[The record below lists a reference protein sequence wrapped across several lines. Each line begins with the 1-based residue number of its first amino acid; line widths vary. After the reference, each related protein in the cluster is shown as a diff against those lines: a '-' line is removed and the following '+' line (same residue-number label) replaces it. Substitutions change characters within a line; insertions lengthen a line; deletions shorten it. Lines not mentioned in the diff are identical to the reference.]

1 MKNRWIAGLLAV
13 CMMLTVTMG
22 SLPAMA
28 AQDEITED
36 LRGENTTS
44 EPLTTTLQ
52 EAVQAYLA
60 ADAAEGEQP
69 TAEPT
74 GEPGT
79 SSQAAG
85 EPTKDADDYSFVYE
99 GNTFLANLYTDAS
112 GEKIATITR
121 VDEAGAE
128 ATVLDFPAEIPDP
141 AGDPADPYTVT
152 KIHLVG
158 GFNSIPYDNVFAS
171 VQFPKNVEEI
181 SFAYGAR
188 RLSQVTELTI
198 PGSVKNFGGSLQ
210 GMTALK
216 TLTFE
221 DGVKEIS
228 GDSIVSGC
236 SNLTTIQ
243 LPRSLKKLSGTATF
257 SDATKLTTITLPEEI
272 ENTLPEGIE
281 IKEGSTFS
289 GCTNLQEIE
298 LPASITK
305 INDSMFAGCTS
316 LKTVTAKV
324 TTIGESAF
332 NGCTKLETMDLHKV
346 TSLGAYAFYNCKA
359 LSGKIDLS
367 GLDTIPGMA
376 FAYDENITAIQFNNT
391 LRSIGMWAFIKAGTT
406 TIELPDT
413 VESIGSYAFYYSKLK
428 GALQLPDSLKTLG
441 GGAFSGCAGIEA
453 VAIGPNLTDIPASA
467 FDGCPLKTVTINNS
481 EDNVTV
487 TGTFPGVTPTYAL
500 PPSVTGV
507 GDTIK
512 EGETTTLQAAVNAA
526 AVSGKPVIIEKNIQ
540 LNAPVKVPAGKT
552 VVITSDARQ
561 IILGDRSHKPDNLF
575 VIAEDASLQFEGSVE
590 LHGQYN
596 TGSMISNEGEL
607 TLDGPGVLLT
617 GGVVS
622 DNSGVIDNRGAGAN
636 FVLKDGTIENNKVN
650 GAYSGTIRVR
660 EGASFAMSGGTIQNN
675 QVKAAAQDGSLSS
688 PGVLLY
694 GKSSFELTGGEICN
708 NTGVRGGGVMAQGTD
723 AGKAYFEMTGGSIH
737 DNVCSSDDSD
747 YDAAGAVYLQDN
759 AMFLMGGGEIDANR
773 GGNGGGVCVNDTVA
787 NAGDV
792 TAFIFDGGRITNNH
806 AYAGGGGVY
815 SLSNGVKLLSG
826 VISGNSAVNGG
837 GVYSEGSARKFSPPR
852 YTTLYM
858 ENAVIRHNTADQGGG
873 AWFCPTGDAQFY
885 LTNGVA
891 LYENTATGAG
901 DDFASAPSSHDRENS
916 TTIPSRM
923 LGGGKVQWYK
933 DGAIADFSNGANHT
947 SVVLDV
953 SRYDPANPVQV
964 GSIQKQTGG
973 ICLKADADADAISTA
988 AGCAQLIIE
997 NNTATYGGGI
1007 GANGSIVIGDAGYQT
1022 YEVTVQKVWN
1032 NKGYEDAQPDSVT
1045 VHLKEKYTGHVV
1057 DTAELNAGN
1066 AWKHTFVDL
1075 PDSPEHYTVEE
1086 EPVDGYTARYAQ
1098 DADGSFTIT
1107 NTYQTKAVSVR
1118 KVWVDDDLEFRPAS
1132 VEVELAAIDR
1142 IGAFAPR
1149 TAVLS
1154 ADNNWTYTFDNLP
1167 AEHTYLVTEKTQAAG
1182 YQTTITGDE
1191 GTGFVITNTYQ
1202 PTPTDTPVTPP
1213 TPPDK
1218 PVTPPTTPDKPVTPP
1233 TTPDKPVTPPTTP
1246 DKPVTPPTP
1255 PDTPVTPPTTPD
1267 KPVTPP
1273 TTPDKPVTPPTPPEN
1288 PDTPVTPPTTPD
1300 KPVTPPTP
1308 PENPDTPVT
1317 PPTPPEN
1324 PDTPVTPPTPP
1335 ENPDTPVTPPTPP
1348 ENPDTP
1354 VTPPTT
1360 PDNPG
1365 TSILPPFLPLLP
1377 LIPLIPLIPWIP
1389 DEPATSAPPEQP
1401 ENPPV
1406 EVPEETP
1413 EQPEETPP
1421 TSVPESE
1428 PEEPSSS
1435 SEVPEN
1441 EPEEVKT
1448 PTRRLIQTG
1457 QNEWL
1462 VWVLAAAG
1470 GSFLLLGIHK
1480 RRKGKHEA

>member
-28 AQDEITED
+28 AQDEKTED

-44 EPLTTTLQ
+44 EPLTTALQ
-52 EAVQAYLA
+52 EAVQASLA

-74 GEPGT
+74 GKPGT

-85 EPTKDADDYSFVYE
+85 EPTEDAKDYPFEYK
-99 GNTFLANLYTDAS
+99 GNTFLADLYTYTDAS
-112 GEKIATITR
+112 GAKVATITT
-121 VDEAGAE
+121 VEAGAG
-128 ATVLDFPAEIPDP
+128 ATALDFPAEIPDP

-152 KIHLVG
+152 KIRLVYRD
-158 GFNSIPYDNVFAS
+158 SIPDENAFTS
-171 VQFPKNVEEI
+171 VQFPSKVKEI
-181 SFAYGAR
+181 SFGNYAR
-188 RLSQVTELTI
+188 KLSKVTELTI
-198 PGSVKNFGGSLQ
+198 PGSVKNFKGSFQ
-210 GMTALK
+210 GMEDLE
-216 TLTFE
+216 TLTFAE
-221 DGVKEIS
+221 GVEEIS
-228 GDSIVSGC
+228 GDSIVYGC
-236 SNLTTIQ
+236 S
-243 LPRSLKKLSGTATF
+243 SLKTIRLLSSSMKLSGTSTF
-257 SDATKLTTITLPEEI
+257 GDATELTTITLPEK
-272 ENTLPEGIE
+272 IE
-281 IKEGSTFS
+281 ITGISTFS
-289 GCTNLQEIE
+289 GCTTLQEIE
-298 LPASITK
+298 LPATITK
-305 INDSMFAGCTS
+305 INDYMFKDCTSLQKVTAKGTITEIGNSAFNSDASLVEIPDLSHVTTIGWRAFEDCTS
-316 LKTVTAKV
+316 LKSV
-324 TTIGESAF
+324 
-332 NGCTKLETMDLHKV
+332 DLHNV
-346 TSLGAYAFYNCKA
+346 TSLGVYAFYKCKA
-359 LSGKIDLS
+359 LSGLSGEIDLS
-367 GLDTIPGMA
+367 GLETIPDMA
-376 FAYDENITAIQFNNT
+376 FAYDENITSIRFNNK
-391 LRSIGMWAFIKAGTT
+391 LRSIGKWAFIKARTT
-406 TIELPDT
+406 TIKLPDT
-413 VESIGSYAFYYSKLK
+413 VESIGSYAFYYAALK
-428 GALQLPDSLKTLG
+428 GTLQLPDSLNTLG
-441 GGAFSGCAGIEA
+441 NGAFSGCAEIEA
-453 VAIGPNLTDIPASA
+453 VEIGPNLTTIPDDA
-467 FDGCPLKTVTINNS
+467 FGGCSLKKVTIDNS
-481 EDNVTV
+481 KDNV
-487 TGTFPGVTPTYAL
+487 TGTFPTENVTYTL
-500 PPSVTGV
+500 PSVAGA
-507 GDTIK
+507 GDTISN
-512 EGETTTLQAAVNAA
+512 EENAPTLQEAVNAA
-526 AVSGKPVIIEKNIQ
+526 AASGKPVKIEKNIQ
-540 LNAPVKVPAGKT
+540 LKAPVTVPAGKT
-552 VVITSDARQ
+552 VVITSDDRQ
-561 IILGDRSHKPDNLF
+561 IILGDSSSKPKNLF
-575 VIAEDASLQFEGSVE
+575 VIEDGASLQLEGSVE
-590 LHGQYN
+590 LYGRYN
-596 TGSMISNEGEL
+596 TKSMILNQGEL
-607 TLDGPGVLLT
+607 TLDGTDVLLT
-617 GGVVS
+617 GGVAS
-622 DNSGVIDNRGAGAN
+622 GNSGVIDNRGEGAK
-636 FVLKDGTIENNKVN
+636 FVLKNGTIEKNKVK
-650 GAYSGTIRVR
+650 GTYSGTIRVS

-675 QVKAAAQDGSLSS
+675 QVEAAAQDGSLSS

-694 GKSSFELTGGEICN
+694 GLSSFELTGGDICN
-708 NTGVRGGGVMAQGTD
+708 NIGVRGGGVMAQGTD

-737 DNVCSSDDSD
+737 DNVCSSDDST
-747 YDAAGAVYLQDN
+747 YGTAGAVYLQDN

-773 GGNGGGVCVNDTVA
+773 GGSGDGSGGGGVCVNDTKDRDA
-787 NAGDV
+787 NAADV
-792 TAFIFDGGRITNNH
+792 TAFILDGGRITNNH
-806 AYAGGGGVY
+806 AYAGGGVY

-826 VISGNSAVNGG
+826 VISGNSAVDGG
-837 GVYSEGSARKFSPPR
+837 GVYSEGSARKFSPAR

-858 ENAVIRHNTADQGGG
+858 ENAVIRNNTAEQGGG

-891 LYENTATGAG
+891 LYENTANGAG
-901 DDFASAPSSHDRENS
+901 DDFASAPISRDRDNS

-923 LGGGKVQWYK
+923 LGGGKVQWYQ

-947 SVVLDV
+947 TVVSSV
-953 SRYDPANPVQV
+953 SRYDPANPVPV

-1007 GANGSIVIGDAGYQT
+1007 GANGSIVIGDADYQT
-1022 YEVTVQKVWN
+1022 YETTVQKVWE
-1032 NKGYEDAQPDSVT
+1032 NKGYAEAQPDSVT
-1045 VHLKEKYTGHVV
+1045 VHLKEKYTGDVV
-1057 DTAELNAGN
+1057 DTVELNAGN
-1066 AWKHTFVDL
+1066 AWKHTFADL

-1118 KVWVDDDLEFRPAS
+1118 KVWVEDDLEFRPAS

-1213 TPPDK
+1213 TPPEN
-1218 PVTPPTTPDKPVTPP
+1218 
-1233 TTPDKPVTPPTTP
+1233 
-1246 DKPVTPPTP
+1246 
-1255 PDTPVTPPTTPD
+1255 PDT
-1267 KPVTPP
+1267 
-1273 TTPDKPVTPPTPPEN
+1273 PVTPPTPPEN
-1288 PDTPVTPPTTPD
+1288 PDT
-1300 KPVTPPTP
+1300 PVTPPTP

-1360 PDNPG
+1360 PDKPG

-1462 VWVLAAAG
+1462 VWILAAAG

>member
-36 LRGENTTS
+36 LRGENTVS
-44 EPLTTTLQ
+44 EPLTTALQ
-52 EAVQAYLA
+52 EAVQASLA

-69 TAEPT
+69 TAGPT
-74 GEPGT
+74 GKPGT
-79 SSQAAG
+79 GTVEGKSEQGTPA
-85 EPTKDADDYSFVYE
+85 EDAEEKQQDAVSAQSVSKTLAHENYDYTDEYGVEYMID
-99 GNTFLANLYTDAS
+99 LYTDHTAKIWKLETAS
-112 GEKIATITR
+112 SGTTCVIPSTVQY
-121 VDEAGAE
+121 VDSNGKAE
-128 ATVLDFPAEIPDP
+128 SE
-141 AGDPADPYTVT
+141 PYTVT
-152 KIHLVG
+152 MLNLSYWSGVASNSYTELKLPDTLTDITNSLS
-158 GFNSIPYDNVFAS
+158 GF
-171 VQFPKNVEEI
+171 KK
-181 SFAYGAR
+181 
-188 RLSQVTELTI
+188 LKELTI
-198 PGSVKNFGGSLQ
+198 PGSVKNFGASLQ
-210 GMTALK
+210 NMTDLEK
-216 TLTFE
+216 LTFE
-221 DGVKEIS
+221 DGVEEIS
-228 GDSIVSGC
+228 RDSIVYGC
-236 SNLTTIQ
+236 SSLTTIQ
-243 LPRSLKKLSGTATF
+243 LPRSLKKLSGTGTF
-257 SDATKLTTITLPEEI
+257 SDATALTAITLPEEI

-281 IKEGSTFS
+281 ITQGSTFR
-289 GCTNLQEIE
+289 GCTALESIE

-305 INDSMFAGCTS
+305 INDYMFAGCTK
-316 LKTVTAKV
+316 LQRVTAKGTIKEIGNDAFGTIEDSWSGTTYKDANLVEIPDLSQV
-324 TTIGESAF
+324 TTIGERAF
-332 NGCTKLETMDLHKV
+332 NGCAKLKTVDLHNV
-346 TSLGAYAFYNCKA
+346 TSLGVKAFYECSA
-359 LSGKIDLS
+359 LSGEIDLS
-367 GLDTIPGMA
+367 GLDTIPDMA
-376 FAYDENITAIQFNNT
+376 FAYDAKITSIRFKNT
-391 LRSIGMWAFIKAGTT
+391 LRSIGIWAFLWAGAT

-413 VESIGSYAFYYSKLK
+413 VESIGSYAFYYSDLK
-428 GALQLPDSLKTLG
+428 GTLQLPDSLKTLG
-441 GGAFSGCAGIEA
+441 DGAFSGCAGIEA
-453 VAIGPNLTDIPASA
+453 VEIGPNLTDIKASA
-467 FDGCPLKTVTINNS
+467 FDGCTNLKTVTIDNS
-481 EDNVTV
+481 RDNVTV
-487 TGTFPGVTPTYAL
+487 TGTFPTENVTYTL
-500 PPSVTGV
+500 PSVAGA

-512 EGETTTLQAAVNAA
+512 NDETTTLQAAVNAA
-526 AVSGKPVIIEKNIQ
+526 AVSGEPVKIEKNIQ
-540 LNAPVKVPAGKT
+540 LKAAVTVPAGKT

-561 IILGDRSHKPDNLF
+561 IILGDSSKEPKNLF
-575 VIAEDASLQFEGSVE
+575 VIEDGASLQFEGSVE
-590 LHGQYN
+590 LYGRYN
-596 TGSMISNEGEL
+596 TGSIVKNNGEL
-607 TLDGPGVLLT
+607 TLDGADVLITGGTAVLNKGVL
-617 GGVVS
+617 
-622 DNSGVIDNRGAGAN
+622 DNSGAN
-636 FVLKDGTIENNKVN
+636 AKLVLKSGTIEKNKVR
-650 GAYSGTIRVR
+650 GQRTASVR
-660 EGASFAMSGGTIQNN
+660 LSEGASFEMSGGLIQNN
-675 QVKAAAQDGSLSS
+675 ELVSDPSNSDSSS
-688 PGVLLY
+688 PAVLLY
-694 GKSSFELTGGEICN
+694 GLSDFNMTGGEIREN
-708 NTGVRGGGVMAQGTD
+708 KGLRGGGVVLTGDDT
-723 AGKAYFEMTGGSIH
+723 GKAYFEMTGGSINH
-737 DNVCSSDDSD
+737 NVCSSESSA
-747 YDAAGAVYLQDN
+747 YFSSGAVYVCDN
-759 AMFLMGGGEIDANR
+759 AMFLMGGGEIDSNR
-773 GGNGGGVCVNDTVA
+773 GGNGGGVCVNDTKDRDA
-787 NAGDV
+787 NAEDA
-792 TAFIFDGGRITNNH
+792 TAFILDGGHITNNV
-806 AYAGGGGVY
+806 AYKAGGGVY

-826 VISGNSAVNGG
+826 EISGNSAVDGG
-837 GVYSEGSARKFSPPR
+837 GVYSEGSARYFSPAR

-891 LYENTATGAG
+891 LYDNTANGAG
-901 DDFASAPSSHDRENS
+901 DDFASAPISRDRDNS

-933 DGAIADFSNGANHT
+933 DGAIADHSNGANHT
-947 SVVLDV
+947 SVVSSV
-953 SRYDPANPVQV
+953 SRYDPANPVPV

-973 ICLKADADADAISTA
+973 ICLKANADADAISTA
-988 AGCAQLIIE
+988 EGCAQLIIE

-1007 GANGSIVIGDAGYQT
+1007 GANGSIVIGDADYQT
-1022 YEVTVQKVWN
+1022 YEVTVQKVWE
-1032 NKGYEDAQPDSVT
+1032 NKGYAEAQPDSVT
-1045 VHLKEKYTGHVV
+1045 VHLKEKYTGDVV

-1066 AWKHTFVDL
+1066 AWKHTFADL

-1213 TPPDK
+1213 T
-1218 PVTPPTTPDKPVTPP
+1218 TPDK
-1233 TTPDKPVTPPTTP
+1233 
-1246 DKPVTPPTP
+1246 
-1255 PDTPVTPPTTPD
+1255 
-1267 KPVTPP
+1267 
-1273 TTPDKPVTPPTPPEN
+1273 
-1288 PDTPVTPPTTPD
+1288 
-1300 KPVTPPTP
+1300 
-1308 PENPDTPVT
+1308 
-1317 PPTPPEN
+1317 
-1324 PDTPVTPPTPP
+1324 
-1335 ENPDTPVTPPTPP
+1335 PVTPPTPP

-1401 ENPPV
+1401 EQPENPPV

-1441 EPEEVKT
+1441 KPEEVKT

>member
-28 AQDEITED
+28 AQDEITD
-36 LRGENTTS
+36 NLRGENTIS
-44 EPLTTTLQ
+44 EPLTTALQ
-52 EAVQAYLA
+52 EAVQASLA
-60 ADAAEGEQP
+60 ADAAEEEQP

-85 EPTKDADDYSFVYE
+85 EPIEDYFTDKY
-99 GNTFLANLYTDAS
+99 NTTFRANLYTDDS
-112 GEKIATITR
+112 GAKVATITK
-121 VDEAGAE
+121 VVEAGAE

-305 INDSMFAGCTS
+305 INDSMFAGCTN
-316 LKTVTAKV
+316 LQKVTAKV

-359 LSGKIDLS
+359 LSGEIDLS

-376 FAYDENITAIQFNNT
+376 FAYDENITAIRFNNT

-413 VESIGSYAFYYSKLK
+413 VESIGNYAFYLSKLK
-428 GALQLPDSLKTLG
+428 GMLQLPDSLTKLG
-441 GGAFSGCAGIEA
+441 NSAFEGCKDLEE
-453 VAIGPNLTDIPASA
+453 VKIGPNLTNIPASA
-467 FDGCPLKTVTINNS
+467 FAVCENLTKVTIENS
-481 EDNVTV
+481 QDNVTES
-487 TGTFPGVTPTYAL
+487 FPTRVNVTYAL
-500 PPSVTGV
+500 PSVAGA

-512 EGETTTLQAAVNAA
+512 KGETTTLQAAVNAA
-526 AVSGKPVIIEKNIQ
+526 AASGEPIKIEKNIQ
-540 LNAPVKVPAGKT
+540 LKDPVTVPAGKT

-561 IILGDRSHKPDNLF
+561 IILGDSSSKEPENLF
-575 VIAEDASLQFEGSVE
+575 VIQPDASLQLEGSVE
-590 LHGQYN
+590 LYGRYN

-607 TLDGPGVLLT
+607 TLNGTDVLLT
-617 GGVVS
+617 GGVAS
-622 DNSGVIDNRGAGAN
+622 GNSGVIDNRGAGAK
-636 FVLKDGTIENNKVN
+636 FVLKNGTIEKNKVK
-650 GAYSGTIRVR
+650 GAYSGTIRVS
-660 EGASFAMSGGTIQNN
+660 EGASFAMSGGTIQKN
-675 QVKAAAQDGSLSS
+675 QVEAAAQEGYLSS

-694 GKSSFELTGGEICN
+694 GPSNFELTGGAICG

-723 AGKAYFEMTGGSIH
+723 EGKAYFEMTGGSIH
-737 DNVCSSDDSD
+737 DNVCRSDNSV
-747 YDAAGAVYLQDN
+747 YYAAGAVYLQDN
-759 AMFLMGGGEIDANR
+759 AMFLMGGGEINSNQ
-773 GGNGGGVCVNDTVA
+773 GNKGGGVCVSDTNNRVA
-787 NAGDV
+787 NAADA
-792 TAFIFDGGRITNNH
+792 TAFILDGGRITNNR
-806 AYAGGGGVY
+806 ANAGGGVY

-826 VISGNSAVNGG
+826 VISGNDAEDGG
-837 GVYSEGSARKFSPPR
+837 GVYSEGSARYFHPAR

-858 ENAVIRHNTADQGGG
+858 ENAVIRNNTADQGGG

-901 DDFASAPSSHDRENS
+901 DDFASAPISGDRDNS

-933 DGAIADFSNGANHT
+933 DGAIADFTHGANHT
-947 SVVLDV
+947 SVVSSV
-953 SRYDPANPVQV
+953 SRYDPANPVPV

-1022 YEVTVQKVWN
+1022 YEIPVQKVWE
-1032 NKGYEDAQPDSVT
+1032 NKGYAEAQPDSVT
-1045 VHLKEKYTGHVV
+1045 VHLKEKYTGDVV

-1066 AWKHTFVDL
+1066 AWKHTFADL

-1086 EPVDGYTARYAQ
+1086 EPVDGYSVRYAQ

-1154 ADNNWTYTFDNLP
+1154 ADNNWTYTFNDLP

-1202 PTPTDTPVTPP
+1202 PTPTDTPV
-1213 TPPDK
+1213 
-1218 PVTPPTTPDKPVTPP
+1218 VTPPTTPDKPV
-1233 TTPDKPVTPPTTP
+1233 
-1246 DKPVTPPTP
+1246 
-1255 PDTPVTPPTTPD
+1255 
-1267 KPVTPP
+1267 
-1273 TTPDKPVTPPTPPEN
+1273 
-1288 PDTPVTPPTTPD
+1288 
-1300 KPVTPPTP
+1300 
-1308 PENPDTPVT
+1308 
-1317 PPTPPEN
+1317 
-1324 PDTPVTPPTPP
+1324 
-1335 ENPDTPVTPPTPP
+1335 TPP

>member
-85 EPTKDADDYSFVYE
+85 EPIEYYFTDKKYNTTFRAD
-99 GNTFLANLYTDAS
+99 LYTDAS
-112 GEKIATITR
+112 GEKVATITK
-121 VDEAGAE
+121 VDEAGAG
-128 ATVLDFPAEIPDP
+128 ATVLDFPDEITYKTEGQSDTV
-141 AGDPADPYTVT
+141 YTVT
-152 KIHLVG
+152 KIRFPMFG
-158 GFNSIPYDNVFAS
+158 GIPSGNDFTS
-171 VQFPKNVEEI
+171 VRFPKGVEEI
-181 SFAYGAR
+181 SFGGFGAR
-188 RLSQVTELTI
+188 RLSQVKELKI
-198 PGSVKNFGGSLQ
+198 PGSVKNFDGSLQ
-210 GMTALK
+210 YMTALE

-221 DGVKEIS
+221 EGVEEIS
-228 GDSIVSGC
+228 GGSVVSGC
-236 SNLTTIQ
+236 SSLTTIQ
-243 LPRSLKKLSGTATF
+243 LPSTLKKLSGTGTF

-272 ENTLPEGIE
+272 E
-281 IKEGSTFS
+281 IKEGSTFR
-289 GCTNLQEIE
+289 GCTALESIE

-305 INDSMFAGCTS
+305 INDYMFAGCTS
-316 LKTVTAKV
+316 LQTVTAEGTIKEIGKNAFNGDAKLVEIPDLSQV
-324 TTIGESAF
+324 TTIGERAF
-332 NGCTKLETMDLHKV
+332 NESAQLDTVNLHVDLHNV
-346 TSLGAYAFYNCKA
+346 TSLGMYAFYNCKA
-359 LSGKIDLS
+359 LSGEIDLS
-367 GLDTIPGMA
+367 GLDTIPEKA
-376 FAYDENITAIQFNNT
+376 FASDANITAIRFKNT
-391 LRSIGMWAFIKAGTT
+391 LRSIGSGAFDGTKNVT

-413 VESIGSYAFYYSKLK
+413 VESIGESAFDGSGLT
-428 GALQLPDSLKTLG
+428 GLLQLPDSLTQLG
-441 GGAFSGCAGIEA
+441 KNAFRNCLSLKEVTIGSKLTSIPDSAFSGCTG
-453 VAIGPNLTDIPASA
+453 
-467 FDGCPLKTVTINNS
+467 LKVTIDNS
-481 EDNVTV
+481 EDNVT
-487 TGTFPGVTPTYAL
+487 GTFPTRVTVQYTV
-500 PPSVTGV
+500 PSIKNA
-507 GDTIK
+507 GDTIA
-512 EGETTTLQAAVNAA
+512 EGGKTLQQAVNDAED
-526 AVSGKPVIIEKNIQ
+526 GGTITIEKDIQ
-540 LNAPVKVPAGKT
+540 LTDPVTIPAGKS
-552 VVITSDARQ
+552 VSITSENRE
-561 IILGDRSHKPDNLF
+561 IIIGDSSSELKNLF
-575 VIAEDASLQFEGSVE
+575 VIPEGASLRLTGSVE
-590 LHGQYN
+590 LYGRYN
-596 TGSMISNEGEL
+596 TGSVVLNRGSFVMDGADVVIERAALENSNI
-607 TLDGPGVLLT
+607 
-617 GGVVS
+617 GVVEN
-622 DNSGVIDNRGAGAN
+622 DGAN
-636 FVLKDGTIENNKVN
+636 AVFTLKSGTIANNKVSGQFDASVRVTN
-650 GAYSGTIRVR
+650 GAH
-660 EGASFAMSGGTIQNN
+660 FKMDGGTIQNN
-675 QVKAAAQDGSLSS
+675 TADTANSDISSPAVLLLGDSYFEMNGGTISGNEGQCGTAVYLTGSSENSKAHFVMNGGSLQNNVSKRYTTDS
-688 PGVLLY
+688 TPTGAVFVKYSAEFLMY
-694 GKSSFELTGGEICN
+694 GGEISG
-708 NTGVRGGGVMAQGTD
+708 NTT
-723 AGKAYFEMTGGSIH
+723 
-737 DNVCSSDDSD
+737 
-747 YDAAGAVYLQDN
+747 L
-759 AMFLMGGGEIDANR
+759 
-773 GGNGGGVCVNDTVA
+773 GNGGGVAVFDELPTEEHGTTFKMYGGTI
-787 NAGDV
+787 AGNR
-792 TAFIFDGGRITNNH
+792 AS
-806 AYAGGGGVY
+806 GGGQSSGGGIYSFSNDVY
-815 SLSNGVKLLSG
+815 LYGGLIQDN
-826 VISGNSAVNGG
+826 AAYQGG
-837 GVYSEGSARKFSPPR
+837 GVYSEGNANV
-852 YTTLYM
+852 YTTLHLQD
-858 ENAVIRHNTADQGGG
+858 ALITGNTAKQGGG
-873 AWFCPTGDAQFY
+873 LWFCPTGNAELY
-885 LTNGVA
+885 MKNGAVI
-891 LYENTATGAG
+891 YGNTADQAG
-901 DDFASAPSSHDRENS
+901 DDFASPQVADVNGNGVTLSDYLPN
-916 TTIPSRM
+916 
-923 LGGGKVQWYK
+923 GKVFYWYK
-933 DGAIADFSNGANHT
+933 DGRLNYAGGNNYGTHGEGP
-947 SVVLDV
+947 
-953 SRYDPANPVQV
+953 RYDENTNAERVSHV
-964 GSIQKQTGG
+964 KDYKQGLA
-973 ICLKADADADAISTA
+973 LKAIVPDEDLGMLMGALVIT
-988 AGCAQLIIE
+988 G
-997 NNTATYGGGI
+997 NTAWHGGGGI
-1007 GANGSIVIGDAGYQT
+1007 GANGGVVIGENTSST

-1045 VHLKEKYTGHVV
+1045 VHLKEKYTGDVV

-1066 AWKHTFVDL
+1066 AWKHTFADL

-1086 EPVDGYTARYAQ
+1086 EPVDGYSARYAQ
-1098 DADGSFTIT
+1098 NDDGSFTIT

-1154 ADNNWTYTFDNLP
+1154 ADNNWTYTFNNLP

-1202 PTPTDTPVTPP
+1202 PTPTDTPV
-1213 TPPDK
+1213 
-1218 PVTPPTTPDKPVTPP
+1218 VTPPTTPDKPVTPP
-1233 TTPDKPVTPPTTP
+1233 TN
-1246 DKPVTPPTP
+1246 

-1267 KPVTPP
+1267 Q
-1273 TTPDKPVTPPTPPEN
+1273 PDTPVTPPTPPEN
-1288 PDTPVTPPTTPD
+1288 PD

-1324 PDTPVTPPTPP
+1324 PDTPVTPPTT
-1335 ENPDTPVTPPTPP
+1335 PDQ
-1348 ENPDTP
+1348 PDTP

-1360 PDNPG
+1360 PDKPG

-1389 DEPATSAPPEQP
+1389 DEPATSAPPEQPEQP

-1480 RRKGKHEA
+1480 RRKGKYEA

>member
-44 EPLTTTLQ
+44 EPLTTALQ
-52 EAVQAYLA
+52 EAVQASLA

-69 TAEPT
+69 TAGPT
-74 GEPGT
+74 GKPGT
-79 SSQAAG
+79 GTVEGKSEQGTPA
-85 EPTKDADDYSFVYE
+85 EDAEEKQQDAVSAQSVSKTLAHEDYDYTDEYGVEYMID
-99 GNTFLANLYTDAS
+99 LYTDHTAKIWKLETAS
-112 GEKIATITR
+112 SGTTCVIPSTVQY
-121 VDEAGAE
+121 VDSNGKAE
-128 ATVLDFPAEIPDP
+128 SE
-141 AGDPADPYTVT
+141 PYTVT
-152 KIHLVG
+152 MLNLSYWSGVASNSYTELKLPDTLTDITNSLS
-158 GFNSIPYDNVFAS
+158 GF
-171 VQFPKNVEEI
+171 KK
-181 SFAYGAR
+181 
-188 RLSQVTELTI
+188 LKELTI
-198 PGSVKNFGGSLQ
+198 PGSVKNFGASLQ
-210 GMTALK
+210 NMTDLEK
-216 TLTFE
+216 LTFE
-221 DGVKEIS
+221 DGVEEIS
-228 GDSIVSGC
+228 RDSIVYGC
-236 SNLTTIQ
+236 SSLTTIQ
-243 LPRSLKKLSGTATF
+243 LPRSLKKLSGTGTF
-257 SDATKLTTITLPEEI
+257 SDATALTAITLPEEI

-281 IKEGSTFS
+281 ITQGSTFR
-289 GCTNLQEIE
+289 GCTALESIE

-305 INDSMFAGCTS
+305 INDYMFAGCTK
-316 LKTVTAKV
+316 LQRVTAKGTIKEIGNNAFNMTSKNKNLVEIPDLSHV
-324 TTIGESAF
+324 TTIGERAF
-332 NGCTKLETMDLHKV
+332 NECAGLKTVDLHNV
-346 TSLGAYAFYNCKA
+346 TSLGLEAFCDCED
-359 LSGKIDLS
+359 LSGEIDLS
-367 GLDTIPGMA
+367 GLETILDKA
-376 FAYDENITAIQFNNT
+376 FASDAKITSIRFKNT
-391 LRSIGMWAFIKAGTT
+391 LRSIGSGAFDGTKNVT
-406 TIELPDT
+406 TIELPNT
-413 VESIGSYAFYYSKLK
+413 VESIGESAFKGSGLK
-428 GALQLPDSLKTLG
+428 GALKLPDSLTKLG
-441 GGAFSGCAGIEA
+441 NSAFEGCEDLEE
-453 VAIGPNLTDIPASA
+453 VKIGPNLTNIPNNA
-467 FDGCPLKTVTINNS
+467 FADCKKPTKVTIDNS
-481 EDNVTV
+481 QDNV
-487 TGTFPGVTPTYAL
+487 TGTFPDGVKAEYL
-500 PPSVTGV
+500 VPSVKNA
-507 GDTIK
+507 GDTISN
-512 EGETTTLQAAVNAA
+512 EENALTLQQAVDAAE
-526 AVSGKPVIIEKNIQ
+526 SGDAIRIQKPIQLKKPVT
-540 LNAPVKVPAGKT
+540 VPAGKT

-561 IILGDRSHKPDNLF
+561 IILGDSSSEPENLF
-575 VIAEDASLQFEGSVE
+575 VIEDGASLQLEGSVE
-590 LHGQYN
+590 LYGRYN
-596 TGSMISNEGEL
+596 TKSMILNQGEL
-607 TLDGPGVLLT
+607 TLDGADVLITGGTAVLNKGVL
-617 GGVVS
+617 
-622 DNSGVIDNRGAGAN
+622 DNSGAN
-636 FVLKDGTIENNKVN
+636 AKLVLKSGTIEKNKVR
-650 GAYSGTIRVR
+650 GQRTASVR
-660 EGASFAMSGGTIQNN
+660 LSEGASFEMSGGLIQNN
-675 QVKAAAQDGSLSS
+675 ELVSDPSNSDSSS
-688 PGVLLY
+688 PAVLLY
-694 GKSSFELTGGEICN
+694 GLSDFNMTGGEIREN
-708 NTGVRGGGVMAQGTD
+708 KGLRGGGVVLTGDDT
-723 AGKAYFEMTGGSIH
+723 GKAYFEMTGGSINH
-737 DNVCSSDDSD
+737 NVCSSESSA
-747 YDAAGAVYLQDN
+747 YFSSGAVYVCDD

-773 GGNGGGVCVNDTVA
+773 GGNGGGVCVSDTNDRDA
-787 NAGDV
+787 NAADV
-792 TAFIFDGGRITNNH
+792 TAFIFDGGHITNNV
-806 AYAGGGGVY
+806 AYKAGGGVY

-826 VISGNSAVNGG
+826 VISGNTASENGG
-837 GVYSEGSARKFSPPR
+837 GVYSEGSARYFSPAR

-858 ENAVIRHNTADQGGG
+858 ENAVIRHNTAEQGGG

-891 LYENTATGAG
+891 LYGNTANGAG
-901 DDFASAPSSHDRENS
+901 DDFASAPISRDRDNS

-923 LGGGKVQWYK
+923 LGGGKVKWYK

-947 SVVLDV
+947 TVVSSV

-1007 GANGSIVIGDAGYQT
+1007 GANGSIVIGDANYQT
-1022 YEVTVQKVWN
+1022 YETTVRKVWE
-1032 NKGYEDAQPDSVT
+1032 NKGYADAQPDSVT
-1045 VHLKEKYTGHVV
+1045 VHLKEKYTGDVV
-1057 DTAELNAGN
+1057 DTVELNAGN
-1066 AWKHTFVDL
+1066 AWKHTFADL

-1202 PTPTDTPVTPP
+1202 PTPTDTPV
-1213 TPPDK
+1213 
-1218 PVTPPTTPDKPVTPP
+1218 VTPPTNPDKPA
-1233 TTPDKPVTPPTTP
+1233 
-1246 DKPVTPPTP
+1246 
-1255 PDTPVTPPTTPD
+1255 
-1267 KPVTPP
+1267 
-1273 TTPDKPVTPPTPPEN
+1273 
-1288 PDTPVTPPTTPD
+1288 
-1300 KPVTPPTP
+1300 
-1308 PENPDTPVT
+1308 
-1317 PPTPPEN
+1317 
-1324 PDTPVTPPTPP
+1324 TPPTPP

-1360 PDNPG
+1360 PDNPDTPVTPPTTPDNPG
-1365 TSILPPFLPLLP
+1365 TSLLPPFLPLLP

-1406 EVPEETP
+1406 EVPAETP

-1462 VWVLAAAG
+1462 VRVLAAAG

>member
-79 SSQAAG
+79 ASQAAG
-85 EPTKDADDYSFVYE
+85 EPTKDAEDYSFVYE
-99 GNTFLANLYTDAS
+99 GNTFWADLYTDAS
-112 GEKIATITR
+112 SAKVATITR

-128 ATVLDFPAEIPDP
+128 ATVLAFPDKITYQTEGQD
-141 AGDPADPYTVT
+141 DTVYTVT
-152 KIHLVG
+152 EIYLSSSG
-158 GFNSIPYDNVFAS
+158 IPYENTFTS
-171 VQFPKNVEEI
+171 VQFPKDVEKI
-181 SFAYGAR
+181 SFGGFGAR
-188 RLSQVTELTI
+188 RLSQVKELKI

-210 GMTALK
+210 YMTALE

-221 DGVKEIS
+221 EGVKEIS
-228 GDSIVSGC
+228 SNMMVSGC
-236 SNLTTIQ
+236 SSLTTIQ
-243 LPRSLKKLSGTATF
+243 LPSTLKKLSQSGTF
-257 SDATKLTTITLPEEI
+257 SNATALTTITLPEEI
-272 ENTLPEGIE
+272 EITQ
-281 IKEGSTFS
+281 GSTFE
-289 GCTNLQEIE
+289 GCTALESIE
-298 LPASITK
+298 LPASIKK

-316 LKTVTAKV
+316 LQKVTAKV

-346 TSLGAYAFYNCKA
+346 TSLGAYAFYKCTS
-359 LSGKIDLS
+359 LSDEIDLS

-376 FAYDENITAIQFNNT
+376 FAYDENITAIRFNNT

-441 GGAFSGCAGIEA
+441 DGAFSGCAGIEA
-453 VAIGPNLTDIPASA
+453 VEIGPNLTDIKASA

-512 EGETTTLQAAVNAA
+512 EGETTTLQAAVTAA
-526 AVSGKPVIIEKNIQ
+526 AVSGEPVKIEKNIQ
-540 LNAPVKVPAGKT
+540 LKDSVKVPAGKT

-575 VIAEDASLQFEGSVE
+575 VIADGASLQLEGSVE

-622 DNSGVIDNRGAGAN
+622 DNSGVIDNRGARAN
-636 FVLKDGTIENNKVN
+636 FVLKNGTIENNKVN

-708 NTGVRGGGVMAQGTD
+708 NIGVRGGGVMAQGTD

-737 DNVCSSDDSD
+737 DNVCRSDDSD
-747 YDAAGAVYLQDN
+747 YHAAGAVYLQDN
-759 AMFLMGGGEIDANR
+759 AMFLMGGGEIDSNQ
-773 GGNGGGVCVNDTVA
+773 GNKGGGVCVSDTNNRGA
-787 NAGDV
+787 NAADV
-792 TAFIFDGGRITNNH
+792 TAFILDGGRITNNR
-806 AYAGGGGVY
+806 AYAAGGGVY

-826 VISGNSAVNGG
+826 VISDNSAADGG
-837 GVYSEGSARKFSPPR
+837 GVYSEGSARYFSPAR

-858 ENAVIRHNTADQGGG
+858 ENAVIRNNTAEQGGG

-901 DDFASAPSSHDRENS
+901 DDFASAPISHDRDNS

-947 SVVLDV
+947 SVVSSV

-988 AGCAQLIIE
+988 EGCAQLIIE
-997 NNTATYGGGI
+997 DNTATYGGGI

-1022 YEVTVQKVWN
+1022 YETTVQKVWE
-1032 NKGYEDAQPDSVT
+1032 NKGYAEAQPDSVT
-1045 VHLKEKYTGHVV
+1045 VHLKEKYTGDVV
-1057 DTAELNAGN
+1057 DTVELNAGN
-1066 AWKHTFVDL
+1066 AWKHTFADL

-1142 IGAFAPR
+1142 VGAFAPR

-1154 ADNNWTYTFDNLP
+1154 ADNNWTYTFNDLP

-1191 GTGFVITNTYQ
+1191 EIGFVITNTYQ
-1202 PTPTDTPVTPP
+1202 PTPTDTPVVTPP
-1213 TPPDK
+1213 TNPDK
-1218 PVTPPTTPDKPVTPP
+1218 PVTPPTTPDQ
-1233 TTPDKPVTPPTTP
+1233 
-1246 DKPVTPPTP
+1246 
-1255 PDTPVTPPTTPD
+1255 
-1267 KPVTPP
+1267 
-1273 TTPDKPVTPPTPPEN
+1273 
-1288 PDTPVTPPTTPD
+1288 
-1300 KPVTPPTP
+1300 
-1308 PENPDTPVT
+1308 PDTPVT
-1317 PPTPPEN
+1317 PPTPPDQ
-1324 PDTPVTPPTPP
+1324 PDTPVTPPTT
-1335 ENPDTPVTPPTPP
+1335 PDTPVTPPTPP

-1360 PDNPG
+1360 PDNPDTPVTPPTPPDNPG

-1389 DEPATSAPPEQP
+1389 DEPTTSAPPEQP

-1413 EQPEETPP
+1413 DQPEETPP

-1441 EPEEVKT
+1441 VPEKVET
-1448 PTRRLIQTG
+1448 PPRRLIQTG

>member
-28 AQDEITED
+28 AQDERTD
-36 LRGENTTS
+36 NLRGENTTS
-44 EPLTTTLQ
+44 EPLTTALQ
-52 EAVQAYLA
+52 EAVQASLA
-60 ADAAEGEQP
+60 ADAAEEEQ
-69 TAEPT
+69 PT

-85 EPTKDADDYSFVYE
+85 EPTEDAEDYSFVYE
-99 GNTFLANLYTDAS
+99 GNTFLANLDTDAS
-112 GEKIATITR
+112 GAKVATITR
-121 VDEAGAE
+121 VDEAGAGE
-128 ATVLDFPAEIPDP
+128 TVLAFPDKITYQTEGKPDT
-141 AGDPADPYTVT
+141 DYTVT
-152 KIHLVG
+152 KIQLG
-158 GFNSIPYDNVFAS
+158 GFSGVPYENDFTS
-171 VQFPKNVEEI
+171 VQFPNGVEEI
-181 SFAYGAR
+181 SFGYGAS
-188 RLSQVTELTI
+188 RLSAVTELTI

-210 GMTALK
+210 NMKALK
-216 TLTFE
+216 TLTFAE
-221 DGVKEIS
+221 GVEEIS
-228 GDSIVSGC
+228 SNMMVSGC
-236 SNLTTIQ
+236 SSLTTIQ
-243 LPRSLKKLSGTATF
+243 LPSTLKKLSDTGTF
-257 SDATKLTTITLPEEI
+257 SDATALTTITLPEEI
-272 ENTLPEGIE
+272 EITQ
-281 IKEGSTFS
+281 GSTFS
-289 GCTNLQEIE
+289 GCTALQEIE

-305 INDSMFAGCTS
+305 INSSMFKGCTS
-316 LKTVTAKV
+316 LQKVTAKGIITEIGNDAFGTIEDSWSGTTYKDANLVEIPDLSQV
-324 TTIGESAF
+324 TTIGERAF
-332 NGCTKLETMDLHKV
+332 NGCAKLKTVDLHNV
-346 TSLGAYAFYNCKA
+346 TSLGVKAFYECSA
-359 LSGKIDLS
+359 LSGEIDLS
-367 GLDTIPGMA
+367 GLDTIPDMA
-376 FAYDENITAIQFNNT
+376 FAYDAKITSIRFKNT
-391 LRSIGMWAFIKAGTT
+391 LRSIGIWAFLWAGAT

-413 VESIGSYAFYYSKLK
+413 VESIGSYAFYYSDLK
-428 GALQLPDSLKTLG
+428 GTLQLPDSLKTLG
-441 GGAFSGCAGIEA
+441 DSAFSKCAEIEA
-453 VAIGPNLTDIPASA
+453 VAIGPNLTDIKASA
-467 FDGCPLKTVTINNS
+467 FDGCTNLKTVTIDNS
-481 EDNVTV
+481 RDNVTV
-487 TGTFPGVTPTYAL
+487 TGTFPTGVTDITYTL
-500 PPSVTGV
+500 PSVAGV
-507 GDTIK
+507 GDTISN
-512 EGETTTLQAAVNAA
+512 EENAPTLQAAVNAA
-526 AVSGKPVIIEKNIQ
+526 ESGETIQIQKPIQ
-540 LNAPVKVPAGKT
+540 LKAPVTVPAGKT
-552 VVITSDARQ
+552 VVITSDDRQ
-561 IILGDRSHKPDNLF
+561 IILGDSSSEPANLF
-575 VIAEDASLQFEGSVE
+575 VIQPGASLQFAGSIE
-590 LHGQYN
+590 LYGRYN
-596 TGSMISNEGEL
+596 TGSVVDNKGKL
-607 TLDGPGVLLT
+607 TLDGADVLITGGTAVLNKGVL
-617 GGVVS
+617 
-622 DNSGVIDNRGAGAN
+622 DNSGAN
-636 FVLKDGTIENNKVN
+636 AKLVLKSGTIEKNKVR
-650 GAYSGTIRVR
+650 GQRTASVR
-660 EGASFAMSGGTIQNN
+660 LSEGASFEMSGGLIQNN
-675 QVKAAAQDGSLSS
+675 ELVSDPSNSDSSS
-688 PGVLLY
+688 PAVLLY
-694 GKSSFELTGGEICN
+694 GLSDFNMTGGEIREN
-708 NTGVRGGGVMAQGTD
+708 KGLRGGGVVLTGDDT
-723 AGKAYFEMTGGSIH
+723 GKAYFEMTGGSINH
-737 DNVCSSDDSD
+737 NVCSSESSA
-747 YDAAGAVYLQDN
+747 YFSSGAVYVCDD
-759 AMFLMGGGEIDANR
+759 AMFLMGGGEIDSNQ
-773 GGNGGGVCVNDTVA
+773 GGNGGGVCVNDTDDQDA
-787 NAGDV
+787 DV

-826 VISGNSAVNGG
+826 VISGNSAVDGG
-837 GVYSEGSARKFSPPR
+837 GVYSEGSARYFSPAR

-858 ENAVIRHNTADQGGG
+858 ENAVIRNNTADQGGG

-891 LYENTATGAG
+891 LYQNTANGAG
-901 DDFASAPSSHDRENS
+901 DDFASAPISHDRDNS

-947 SVVLDV
+947 TVVSSV
-953 SRYDPANPVQV
+953 SRYDPANPVLV
-964 GSIQKQTGG
+964 GSIQKKTGG

-1007 GANGSIVIGDAGYQT
+1007 GANGSIVIGDADYQT
-1022 YEVTVQKVWN
+1022 YEVPVQKVWE
-1032 NKGYEDAQPDSVT
+1032 NKGYAEAQPDSVT
-1045 VHLKEKYTGHVV
+1045 VHLKEKYTGDVV

-1066 AWKHTFVDL
+1066 AWQHTFADL

-1202 PTPTDTPVTPP
+1202 PTPTDTPVVTPP
-1213 TPPDK
+1213 TNPDK
-1218 PVTPPTTPDKPVTPP
+1218 PVTPPDQ
-1233 TTPDKPVTPPTTP
+1233 
-1246 DKPVTPPTP
+1246 

-1267 KPVTPP
+1267 QPDTPVTPP
-1273 TTPDKPVTPPTPPEN
+1273 TTPDQPDTPVTPPTPPEN

-1300 KPVTPPTP
+1300 Q
-1308 PENPDTPVT
+1308 PDV
-1317 PPTPPEN
+1317 
-1324 PDTPVTPPTPP
+1324 
-1335 ENPDTPVTPPTPP
+1335 PVTPPTPP

-1462 VWVLAAAG
+1462 VWILAAAG

-1480 RRKGKHEA
+1480 RRKGKYEA